1 MCDLQNLNAENGA
14 HHLIMARYTVNQ
26 HAPKILD
33 NGSPPVIQ
41 TGWGGIVGVGRT
53 IFRKMIQ
60 INAKCKLCGFIPMT
74 MTMCRRVWR
83 TAYSVAWET
92 SKKTAISA
100 KQYFY
105 SCPPTPRLRWTL
117 LRDNCSACVA
127 CHSDRVADAK
137 CGRGAREK
145 RECAENKKNNKS
157 ILAGG

>member
-1 MCDLQNLNAENGA
+1 MCDLQNLNAENGV
-14 HHLIMARYTVNQ
+14 HHLIMAQYTVNQ

-74 MTMCRRVWR
+74 MTMCRRVWQI
-83 TAYSVAWET
+83 AYSVAWET

-100 KQYFY
+100 AQCFY
-105 SCPPTPRLRWTL
+105 S
-117 LRDNCSACVA
+117 
-127 CHSDRVADAK
+127 
-137 CGRGAREK
+137 
-145 RECAENKKNNKS
+145 
-157 ILAGG
+157 

>member
-1 MCDLQNLNAENGA
+1 MARLANIARAWKTAFGSAQMMVAIAPMCDLQNLNVENGV

-74 MTMCRRVWR
+74 MTMCRRVWQI
-83 TAYSVAWET
+83 AHSVAWET

-100 KQYFY
+100 KQCFY
-105 SCPPTPRLRWTL
+105 SQIT
-117 LRDNCSACVA
+117 
-127 CHSDRVADAK
+127 H
-137 CGRGAREK
+137 GRGARAK
-145 RECAENKKNNKS
+145 REF
-157 ILAGG
+157 ILV